1 MNMLR
6 KLTFYTLLMLL
17 IPLIT
22 WALGW
27 QWQGDHAVVPY
38 LDMPLLWITD
48 TGTVPYGL
56 ITCVILLGLLIFAT
70 RRDYNWKLIVM
81 ICGISMVGTQGIKS
95 IAKKTF
101 AEPRPYVELMTQ
113 GNSETF
119 YALSKSDRINVV
131 TEYFSTS
138 AYPQLAKHRQHEVGY
153 SFPSGHTIFSVS
165 WLLLFVGF
173 LLPIRNKTT
182 VLLKGLLL
190 LWSIFMLISRLRLG
204 MHYPID
210 LFVSTLISFVFHC
223 ILFLFL
229 VPYLVKWKP
238 FTLHKT
244 HSN

>member
-1 MNMLR
+1 MIR

-22 WALGW
+22 WILGW
-27 QWQGDHAVVPY
+27 QWQGDQYLQPK

-56 ITCVILLGLLIFAT
+56 ITCVVLLGLLIFST
-70 RRDYNWKLIVM
+70 RHHYNWKLIVV

-95 IAKKTF
+95 VSKKIF
-101 AEPRPYVELMTQ
+101 AEPRPYVELMMQ
-113 GNSETF
+113 DNSETF
-119 YALSKSDRINVV
+119 YALSKPDRIKMV

-138 AYPQLAKHRQHEVGY
+138 AYPQINEHRQHEVGY

-173 LLPIRNKTT
+173 LLHIHNKTT
-182 VLLKGLLL
+182 VLLKSTVL
-190 LWSIFMLISRLRLG
+190 LWSALMLISRLRLG

-210 LFVSTLISFVFHC
+210 LFVSTLISFIFHC
-223 ILFLFL
+223 LLFIFL
-229 VPYLVKWKP
+229 VPYLAKWKP
-238 FTLHKT
+238 LKPQNPF
-244 HSN
+244 SN